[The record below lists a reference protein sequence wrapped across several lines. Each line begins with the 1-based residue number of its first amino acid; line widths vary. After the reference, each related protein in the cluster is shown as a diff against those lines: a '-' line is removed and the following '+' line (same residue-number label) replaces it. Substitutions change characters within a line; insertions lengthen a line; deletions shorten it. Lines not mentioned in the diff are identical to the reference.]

1 MSDKTLSATPLNITP
16 YDVIVTAEEA
26 TVIQSSLYE
35 LAVEKGLFS
44 GTISEFFVG
53 LKGVPGKAANIRLG
67 TVTEG
72 DKAAI
77 SVSGTPEDQVW
88 DVVLPAGQRYS
99 STNW

>member
-1 MSDKTLSATPLNITP
+1 MNNKTLSAEPKNITP

-35 LAVEKGLFS
+35 LAVEQGLFS
-44 GTISEFFVG
+44 GTITEFFAS

-67 TVTEG
+67 TVSEG
-72 DKAAI
+72 DKASI
-77 SVSGTPEDQVW
+77 TVSGTPEDQVW
-88 DVVLPAGQRYS
+88 DVVLPAGQRYA